1 MVLLTKYRPLVL
13 DIIQKMVEYN
23 KIYKKKDGRVL
34 VANGPR
40 EAQRRQQA
48 NAITHNELESIR
60 EELDSLRAKLNTTSI
75 ASEVSTTQ
83 FDTIIEETTL
93 EIEQQY
99 VKRISELETTLE
111 ERNKYIAKLEDRLDK
126 QDMLLSKL
134 TNNIGVIQATA
145 GTAPVVVDEAISR
158 PTIDSVFIDPTVK
171 GAEDKLKSYV
181 KSEEVKSSKTNTSAS
196 IDKLK
201 NLMGSKLLK

>member
-1 MVLLTKYRPLVL
+1 MKYRQFVL
-13 DIIQKMVEYN
+13 NTLRKMVEYN

-40 EAQRRQQA
+40 EAQRRQQT
-48 NAITHNELESIR
+48 NTVTHEELESIR
-60 EELDSLRAKLNTTSI
+60 EELDSLRANLNTTSI

-83 FDTIIEETTL
+83 LDTIIEETTL
-93 EIEQQY
+93 EIEQRY
-99 VKRISELETTLE
+99 LKRISELETTLE
-111 ERNKYIAKLEDRLDK
+111 ERNKYIVKLEDRLDK

-134 TNNIGVIQATA
+134 TSNIGVIQATA
-145 GTAPVVVDEAISR
+145 GTAPVVVDETISR
-158 PTIDSVFIDPTVK
+158 PTIDSVFIDPTAK